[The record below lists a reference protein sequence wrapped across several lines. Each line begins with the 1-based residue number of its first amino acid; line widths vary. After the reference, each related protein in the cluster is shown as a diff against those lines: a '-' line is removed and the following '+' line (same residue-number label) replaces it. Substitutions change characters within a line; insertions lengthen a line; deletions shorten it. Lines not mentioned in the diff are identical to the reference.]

1 MQRVKMMKKY
11 ADLIIRNGLNTQARQ
26 DVAII
31 ANAEMHT
38 FVGYFVAE
46 LYKMHVHSVRVFY
59 RDPVA
64 TRFYLMNTPE
74 TKLSP
79 IADYITSFYK
89 EASEKNFS
97 IILFEGTD
105 PQVLRKNTR
114 EKHQAYRKAI
124 ENSCHSSF
132 YKYKRGTL
140 PFVRVAV
147 PTRDWAVSI
156 YPELTPVQGEDRLWQ
171 DVYERS
177 GIWRERLSAE
187 SGYRERIS
195 RLFDIS
201 QKLNSLR
208 LAKIIITDSNTKT
221 NLTVSLPIKH
231 IWYSPLKTS
240 EEFNEK
246 FLTEMPGFFIS
257 TVPHSHGVKGVVN
270 STKVVYF
277 DGEPIE
283 DVSLT
288 FENGKI
294 VKATASKGQE
304 ALNKAIAVD
313 DYSNRL
319 GGITLVD
326 RDLMP
331 EASSEEYF
339 DNYVLNMTEG
349 SHITI
354 GCASYRGFEGGYD
367 LTPNEL
373 QSHGLNQSL
382 LSLDFP
388 IMSDTLS
395 VVGVGD
401 DNSKHLIMDKGHWAI

>member
-1 MQRVKMMKKY
+1 MMKKY
-11 ADLIIRNGLNTQARQ
+11 ADLIIRNGLNIQARQ

-114 EKHQAYRKAI
+114 EKHLEKLLRILVIVHSINIKEELCHLLELQFLLVI
-124 ENSCHSSF
+124 GQFQSIQNSRQF
-132 YKYKRGTL
+132 KVKIDFGKMYMKEVEFGEKDFL
-140 PFVRVAV
+140 LRVD
-147 PTRDWAVSI
+147 T
-156 YPELTPVQGEDRLWQ
+156 EKE
-171 DVYERS
+171 
-177 GIWRERLSAE
+177 
-187 SGYRERIS
+187 
-195 RLFDIS
+195 
-201 QKLNSLR
+201 SLR

-221 NLTVSLPIKH
+221 NITVSLPIKH

-257 TVPHSHGVKGVVN
+257 TVPHSHGVKGMVN

-367 LTPNEL
+367 LTPKEL

>member
-147 PTRDWAVSI
+147 PTRDWAVS
-156 YPELTPVQGEDRLWQ
+156 
-171 DVYERS
+171 DV
-177 GIWRERLSAE
+177 
-187 SGYRERIS
+187 
-195 RLFDIS
+195 
-201 QKLNSLR
+201 
-208 LAKIIITDSNTKT
+208 LA
-221 NLTVSLPIKH
+221 LV
-231 IWYSPLKTS
+231 
-240 EEFNEK
+240 
-246 FLTEMPGFFIS
+246 
-257 TVPHSHGVKGVVN
+257 SHG
-270 STKVVYF
+270 KVHMLL
-277 DGEPIE
+277 D
-283 DVSLT
+283 
-288 FENGKI
+288 
-294 VKATASKGQE
+294 
-304 ALNKAIAVD
+304 ALCF
-313 DYSNRL
+313 RL
-319 GGITLVD
+319 LDERHVRLVEQA
-326 RDLMP
+326 RTH
-331 EASSEEYF
+331 ASS
-339 DNYVLNMTEG
+339 
-349 SHITI
+349 
-354 GCASYRGFEGGYD
+354 R
-367 LTPNEL
+367 
-373 QSHGLNQSL
+373 
-382 LSLDFP
+382 
-388 IMSDTLS
+388 
-395 VVGVGD
+395 
-401 DNSKHLIMDKGHWAI
+401 